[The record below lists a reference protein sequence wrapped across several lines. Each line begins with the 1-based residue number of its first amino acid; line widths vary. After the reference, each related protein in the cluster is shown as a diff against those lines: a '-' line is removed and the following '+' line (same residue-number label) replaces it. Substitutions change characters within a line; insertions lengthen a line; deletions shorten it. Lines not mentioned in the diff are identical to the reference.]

1 VRQLLALLQHRVA
14 LARALLV
21 AGLAVV
27 VVVLRGGRGGGG
39 AAGLLALLE
48 SLAALLAKG
57 AGPDRL
63 VARAT
68 AFFASPAAQLLL

>member
-1 VRQLLALLQHRVA
+1 
-14 LARALLV
+14 
-21 AGLAVV
+21 
-27 VVVLRGGRGGGG
+27 VLRGGRGGGG